1 VYKPAPSSYPIRP
14 ATFDTAWCKQT
25 NQECGCHCCEPPA
38 TARDAFDSDVTQDL
52 MVSVVLFHLQK
63 HFSIDI
69 ANNVIENT
77 QRVQP
82 QPYLMQQ

>member
-1 VYKPAPSSYPIRP
+1 
-14 ATFDTAWCKQT
+14 
-25 NQECGCHCCEPPA
+25 
-38 TARDAFDSDVTQDL
+38 
-52 MVSVVLFHLQK
+52 MVGVVLFHLQK

-69 ANNVIENT
+69 ANNLIENT